1 MENLYDY
8 AFWYNNYEEL
18 WYAIP
23 RSTWTEFFSGVKL
36 KDEFEDV
43 MSSRNINDL
52 IGAINNPELIEWDV
66 IELDDEL
73 PWLEEPKEDDGDDD

>member
-1 MENLYDY
+1 MENLYGY
-8 AFWYNNYEEL
+8 GFWYNSYEEL

-23 RSTWTEFFSGVKL
+23 RSTWTVFFSGVKL

-52 IGAINNPELIEWDV
+52 IGAIINPELIEWDV

-73 PWLEEPKEDDGDDD
+73 PWLEETKEDDGDDD